1 VNDINIAGS
10 ESTPRIHADWGAGRL
25 EMSGDS
31 YPENSFELFQPILQW
46 VGAFL
51 DGRGTQP
58 LVVDLQL
65 LYLNTSSV
73 RAMME
78 VFDTLQEAHERG
90 RPVSVTWRYDRKNER
105 VADLA
110 GEFKED
116 YTFPFEIVPEP

>member
-10 ESTPRIHADWGAGRL
+10 ESTPRVRADWSAGRL

-31 YPENSFELFQPILQW
+31 YPENSFELFQPVLQW

-51 DGRGTQP
+51 DDRGTRP
-58 LVVDLQL
+58 LAVDLQL

-78 VFDTLQEAHERG
+78 IFDTLQEAHDRA
-90 RPVSVTWRYDRKNER
+90 RTVSVTWRYDRKNER

>member
-1 VNDINIAGS
+1 MNDINIAGS
-10 ESTPRIHADWGAGRL
+10 ESTPRIRADGSAGRL

-31 YPENSFELFQPILQW
+31 YPENSFELFQPVLEW

-51 DGRGTQP
+51 DGGGTRP
-58 LVVDLQL
+58 LAVDLQL

-78 VFDTLQEAHERG
+78 IFDTLQEAHERG
-90 RPVSVTWRYDRKNER
+90 RAVSVTWRYDRKNER

-116 YTFPFEIVPEP
+116 YTFPFEIVPES

>member
-1 VNDINIAGS
+1 MNDIDIAGT
-10 ESTPRIHADWGAGRL
+10 ESTPRIRADRSAGRL

-31 YPENSFELFQPILQW
+31 YPENSFELFQPVLEW
-46 VGAFL
+46 TVGFL
-51 DGRGTQP
+51 DGPPQP
-58 LVVDLQL
+58 LTLDLQL

-78 VFDTLQEAHERG
+78 IFDVLQDGHDRG
-90 RPVSVTWRYDRKNER
+90 RSVAVTWRYDRNNER

-116 YTFPFEIVPEP
+116 YTFPFEIAPRH